1 MRYPVPMRHV
11 IAVVSSKGGV
21 GKTALCG
28 NLGYMLAAERRAPV
42 CLVDLDTSC
51 GLTLGFSGLVVP
63 EGTSSG
69 SLLQSATGVD
79 SCLVSGLPAGMS
91 LVPAHEADLT
101 SAEFALQAGGVKSAY
116 VLRHVLEPLD
126 GIILLDTPGKA
137 NQVFVNALVAAD
149 WALIAVNPDAD
160 SIREATRVLGHVAE
174 VRRYANPG
182 LRVMGVVRNI
192 WEWNTNAARAA
203 NTILE
208 EFTTQNDIPLFRTH
222 VPRDTK
228 HREAR
233 FFGTLVAQHAP
244 ISRVATAF
252 RGVADEVLAV
262 LDRTEAGSA
271 VGER

>member
-1 MRYPVPMRHV
+1 VPVRQV
-11 IAVVSSKGGV
+11 IAIVSSKGGV

-28 NLGYMLAAERRAPV
+28 NLGYMLAVLGTDPV

-69 SLLQSATGVD
+69 SLLQSTADVD
-79 SCLVSGLPAGMS
+79 ACLVSGLPGGMQ
-91 LVPAHEADLT
+91 LVPAQEADLT
-101 SAEFALQAGGVKSAY
+101 AAEFALQAGGIRSAY
-116 VLRHVLEPLD
+116 VLRQAIEPLD
-126 GIILLDTPGKA
+126 GIVLLDTPGKA

-149 WALIAVNPDAD
+149 WALISVNPDAD
-160 SIREATRVLGHVAE
+160 SIREATRVLGHVGE

-208 EFTTQNDIPLFRTH
+208 EFAEQHDVVLFRSA

-233 FFGTLVAQHAP
+233 FLGTLVAEHAP
-244 ISRVATAF
+244 ISRVATSF
-252 RGVADEVLAV
+252 RGVANEVLGV
-262 LDRTEAGSA
+262 LDGANGNLE
-271 VGER
+271 VGE